1 MPKIR
6 TENMNPRSRS
16 KFTRALRPRR
26 ALAAASVGLVVST
39 AAFANPSGPQI
50 VAGQVS
56 ILASGNR
63 LLITN
68 SPGAIINLQNFSI
81 NPGELTR
88 FIQQNS
94 SSSVLNRITGQ
105 NPSQILGALQSN
117 GRVFLINPNG
127 VLFGAGA
134 QVNVSGLAASSLNL
148 SNADF
153 LAGKLDFTGAGTSG
167 AVRNRVAI
175 TSASRRQA

>member
-6 TENMNPRSRS
+6 TENMNPRGRS

-26 ALAAASVGLVVST
+26 ALAAASVGLLVST

-68 SPGAIINLQNFSI
+68 SPGALINWQNFSI

-117 GRVFLINPNG
+117 GSVVLIDANG
-127 VLFGAGA
+127 VL
-134 QVNVSGLAASSLNL
+134 LAAVS
-148 SNADF
+148 
-153 LAGKLDFTGAGTSG
+153 
-167 AVRNRVAI
+167 
-175 TSASRRQA
+175 QAHVIA